1 MRTKGEGRN
10 TQVRREE
17 KGNRL
22 LGNRVGLL
30 SDVNSLLEASSCE
43 FYLFIVKYLFKKFSL
58 LGFVLQLE
66 GSSSGGASSH
76 DPQPLEPGLI
86 SYSTWA

>member
-1 MRTKGEGRN
+1 M
-10 TQVRREE
+10 RREE
-17 KGNRL
+17 KEID

-58 LGFVLQLE
+58 LGFSCSLRALLCGV
-66 GSSSGGASSH
+66 
-76 DPQPLEPGLI
+76 
-86 SYSTWA
+86 WAL